1 MAKNDI
7 LIADLLERKTE
18 LESLKTAKEAEIDA
32 VKLKLETAR
41 SLVNKMHNKVLK
53 LEAVKDYD
61 PEYVESEI
69 STTNG
74 LKQETSEKV
83 AALQLLLR
91 EKENELIQLENE
103 YITVGNGHMF
113 ADDETLQVEALE
125 IAINA
130 LQKKRR
136 LKL

>member
-18 LESLKTAKEAEIDA
+18 LESLKTTKEAEIDS

-53 LEAVKDYD
+53 LEAVKEYD

-74 LKQETSEKV
+74 LKLEATEKIS
-83 AALQLLLR
+83 AMQILLKQ
-91 EKENELIQLENE
+91 KENELLQLENE

-113 ADDETLQVEALE
+113 ANDEALQVEALE

-130 LQKKRR
+130 L
-136 LKL
+136 

>member
-18 LESLKTAKEAEIDA
+18 LESLKTTKEAEIDA

-61 PEYVESEI
+61 PQYVESEI

-130 LQKKRR
+130 L
-136 LKL
+136 